1 MTMVVTMVAMMMML
15 MTMVMMVRMTAMVMK
30 INVVCTA
37 IATNVPMM
45 TTMPSYHDNFIRFS
59 MIGFFNESARTRHE
73 RDVANTASLDH
84 KCQMHDLS

>member
-1 MTMVVTMVAMMMML
+1 MTMTTMTTTMIMRTIT
-15 MTMVMMVRMTAMVMK
+15 MTMMTVMMTMTMVMK

-59 MIGFFNESARTRHE
+59 MIGFFNESARTRHD
-73 RDVANTASLDH
+73 RMKLYITSAPYI
-84 KCQMHDLS
+84 